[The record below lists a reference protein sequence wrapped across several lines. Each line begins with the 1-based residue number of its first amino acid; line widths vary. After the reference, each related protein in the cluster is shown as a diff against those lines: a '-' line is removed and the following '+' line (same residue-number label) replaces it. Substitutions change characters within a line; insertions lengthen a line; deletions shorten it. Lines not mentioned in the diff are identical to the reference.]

1 MVVFRVKTESL
12 KPKTW
17 GTCWDHFGQRLV
29 DLVKPAVG
37 SHVLDIGTGGGAS
50 LYPAVNRIGPKGRVT
65 GIEICEGCFN
75 RTSSEI
81 ERCGISNAEIIFMD
95 ALEMSF
101 DDDSFDIVT
110 SGFIGWD
117 DYFDFDQN
125 KHIAPDKIMSEI
137 FRVLKSGGR
146 AALSGWA
153 KADENSI
160 MRDLLYEYLPL
171 NSPHRKNIEGWS
183 HTETSEGWDSILSE
197 AGFVD
202 IETVVEHYDMVYSS
216 EEEWWKESM
225 GLDWKEVIDGL
236 EQNGIITIDELKDQA
251 FAVLKRYK
259 EADGIHQAR
268 DAVMAIGTKPE

>member
-1 MVVFRVKTESL
+1 MKAELL

-29 DLVKPAVG
+29 DLVQPAVG

-50 LYPAVNRIGPKGRVT
+50 LYPAAKRVGPKGRVT
-65 GIEICEGCFN
+65 GLEICEGCFN
-75 RTSSEI
+75 NTSSEI
-81 ERCGISNAEIIFMD
+81 KRCGILNAEIIFMN
-95 ALEMSF
+95 AREMSF
-101 DDDSFDIVT
+101 DDESFDIVI

-117 DYFDFDQN
+117 DYFDFNQN

-137 FRVLKSGGR
+137 LRVLKSGGR

-153 KADENSI
+153 KADANSI
-160 MRDLLYEYLPL
+160 MRNLLHEYLPL
-171 NSPHRKNIEGWS
+171 KSPHRKDIEDWS
-183 HTETSEGWDSILSE
+183 HTETSEGWDSILSR

-202 IETVVEHYDMVYSS
+202 IKTMVEHYDIVHSS
-216 EEEWWKESM
+216 EEEWWEEFV
-225 GLDWKEVIDGL
+225 GQDWMEVIDGL
-236 EQNGIITIDELKDQA
+236 EQKGIITIGELKDQA

-268 DAVMAIGTKPE
+268 DAVMAIGTKPEQ